1 MQGSFVDICVHV
13 HMYGCEVEVKR
24 ALVAS
29 GNESWLVASGNES
42 WMSVASGN
50 ESWMS
55 ESRMIE
61 LCMNASCM
69 NA

>member
-29 GNESWLVASGNES
+29 GNESW
-42 WMSVASGN
+42 MSVASGN

-61 LCMNASCM
+61 SCMNASCM